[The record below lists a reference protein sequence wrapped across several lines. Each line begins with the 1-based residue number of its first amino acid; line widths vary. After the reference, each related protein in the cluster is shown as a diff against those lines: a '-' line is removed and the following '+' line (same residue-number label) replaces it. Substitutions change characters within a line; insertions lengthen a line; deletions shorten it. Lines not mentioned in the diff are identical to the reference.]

1 LVEIDPVLLD
11 LDRLASN
18 LDALL
23 DSVDSKDPPSVAA
36 EEADGTCSTV
46 QRLTMKAHQGCG
58 GLVGS
63 GRPITEDLPFGL
75 CVEDLFKHSFHLSS
89 SQGWFWIQKDRA
101 LAPDAERFPARKGE
115 IRRFGASS
123 RRIQWVAA
131 RKIDSRSFAEVAM
144 DRRFQQGCNPLGS
157 QRGR

>member
-1 LVEIDPVLLD
+1 MLLD
-11 LDRLASN
+11 LDCLASN

-63 GRPITEDLPFGL
+63 GRPIMEDLPFGF

-101 LAPDAERFPARKGE
+101 LAPDAEHSQPEKGKSDDSGPHQGE
-115 IRRFGASS
+115 SS
-123 RRIQWVAA
+123 
-131 RKIDSRSFAEVAM
+131 
-144 DRRFQQGCNPLGS
+144 G
-157 QRGR
+157 